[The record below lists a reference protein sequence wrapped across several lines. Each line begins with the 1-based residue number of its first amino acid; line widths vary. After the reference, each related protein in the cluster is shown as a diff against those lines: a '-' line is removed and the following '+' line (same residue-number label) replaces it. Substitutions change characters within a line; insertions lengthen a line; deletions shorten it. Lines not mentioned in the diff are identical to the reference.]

1 MARRDGHRGL
11 GWPTVNLR
19 PRAAIGDDHAE
30 GCRTLTW
37 NQAERLV
44 ASYLGVINAGFALT
58 IIIGGAIRFPPPT
71 YRPLLNATNGEVWPY
86 GVLFGLS
93 AFGLL
98 GGSWT
103 VRLVGAVLGIAA
115 HSTFAALFLV
125 AVLSFPDA
133 GATAWWA
140 YLVFAS
146 QSAACAGLVWTH
158 RGHHRRLQVNRSA

>member
-1 MARRDGHRGL
+1 M
-11 GWPTVNLR
+11 NLR
-19 PRAAIGDDHAE
+19 PRAAIGDDWTGE
-30 GCRTLTW
+30 CRTVTW
-37 NQAERLV
+37 NQVERLV

-71 YRPLLNATNGEVWPY
+71 YRPLLDATNGEVWPY

-93 AFGLL
+93 AIGLL
-98 GGSWT
+98 RQTWT
-103 VRLVGAVLGIAA
+103 SRLVGAIVGIAA

-146 QSAACAGLVWTH
+146 QSAACAGLIWAH
-158 RGHHRRLQVNRSA
+158 RGHHRRVQVNRGA

>member
-1 MARRDGHRGL
+1 M
-11 GWPTVNLR
+11 
-19 PRAAIGDDHAE
+19 
-30 GCRTLTW
+30 TW
-37 NQAERLV
+37 DQAERLV
-44 ASYLGVINAGFALT
+44 ATYLGVINAGFAV
-58 IIIGGAIRFPPPT
+58 IILIGGAVRFPPPT
-71 YRPLLNATNGEVWPY
+71 YRPLLEATNGQVWPY

-93 AFGLL
+93 AVGLL
-98 GGSWT
+98 GRSWAS
-103 VRLVGAVLGIAA
+103 RLTGAALGIVA

-158 RGHHRRLQVNRSA
+158 RGHHRRLQVNRGA